1 MTTSEPMSFSA
12 IVLAASASRSS
23 GVMVKSVLPLT
34 RRMSL
39 TFIVLLLWG
48 LNLGYLGG
56 RAVFEY
62 SPQSTPT

>member
-1 MTTSEPMSFSA
+1 
-12 IVLAASASRSS
+12 
-23 GVMVKSVLPLT
+23 
-34 RRMSL
+34 MSL
-39 TFIVLLLWG
+39 TFIVLLLWE